1 MKKFAAL
8 FLALLMMTSLVA
20 CGGSDG
26 GTANTTD
33 TEGTEQTS
41 GDSASSPSIVFKLG
55 HVFAVD
61 SPSGDTSRYFKEILE
76 ERSNGT
82 MSCDI
87 YYNSEIGGD
96 KELIESMGMGAVDM
110 AMSAPS
116 VLAPFSPRMGA
127 FNLPFMFE
135 SPDQAHA
142 AVETGLLDDIL
153 ASTIETANTRILAV
167 SENGFRQLEGRVEVT
182 KLADLNNL
190 KARAP
195 QNEMYTQTWTA
206 LGCGIAS
213 LPFGEIYTA
222 LQTGVADVCEV
233 PLANYYTSNFYEV
246 GKYVTITNYSW
257 DPICISMS
265 ELTWQ
270 KLTPE
275 QQEIVQSCAVDAA
288 AFQLNSVKEYEAE
301 LVEAMTEAG
310 VTFNELTD
318 EARAEFKEATQ
329 SVVDSWEY
337 PDDVAAIQAALDQ
350 VS

>member
-1 MKKFAAL
+1 MKRT
-8 FLALLMMTSLVA
+8 LALILACVMMFALCA
-20 CGGSDG
+20 CGQSD
-26 GTANTTD
+26 APAAD
-33 TEGTEQTS
+33 APAADAPAAAAPEF
-41 GDSASSPSIVFKLG
+41 VFKLG

-96 KELIESMGMGAVDM
+96 KELIEAMGMGAVDL

-116 VLAPFSPRMGA
+116 VLAPFAPRMA
-127 FNLPFMFE
+127 VFNLPFMFD
-135 SPDQAHA
+135 SLDQAHA
-142 AVETGLLDDIL
+142 AVDTGLLDGIL
-153 ASTIETANTRILAV
+153 ESTIAGAGARVLAV

-182 KLADLNNL
+182 SVDDLNNL

-195 QNEMYTQTWTA
+195 QNEMYTNTWTA

-222 LQTGVADVCEV
+222 LQTGVTDVCEV

-246 GKYVTITNYSW
+246 GKFVTFTNYSW

-265 ELTWQ
+265 EITWQ
-270 KLTPE
+270 KLSPE
-275 QQEIVQSCAVDAA
+275 QQEIVKGCAKDAA
-288 AFQLNSVKEYEAE
+288 AFQLESVKAYEAE
-301 LVEAMTEAG
+301 LVDAMTEAG
-310 VTFNELTD
+310 VKFNELTP
-318 EARAEFKEATQ
+318 EAKEEFKAKVQPIIDGWEFPEDVEALK
-329 SVVDSWEY
+329 
-337 PDDVAAIQAALDQ
+337 AAIAQ